1 MHIHTH
7 LQCGQYIAREVA
19 MVEPDSLILL
29 AELNAHTQEL
39 DWAFTDKVDE
49 ASSRVYS
56 TLDVLRMQNAVTGG
70 IFHKDFSSSSKKTPT
85 AATET
90 QAFQSSTSSTSSSN
104 HSQEAHQS
112 RHHPIA
118 VSGRRIELALSGNAA
133 LASLMENAVV
143 FRALLTDMRIF
154 ARMSPESKT
163 SVINSL
169 REHGQIVGMC
179 GDGA

>member
-1 MHIHTH
+1 
-7 LQCGQYIAREVA
+7 
-19 MVEPDSLILL
+19 MVEPDSLVLL
-29 AELNAHTQEL
+29 AELNAHTLEL

-56 TLDVLRMQNAVTGG
+56 TLDVLRMQNAATGG
-70 IFHKDFSSSSKKTPT
+70 VFHTDFSSSRKKTST
-85 AATET
+85 AATES
-90 QAFQSSTSSTSSSN
+90 QASTSPTSSWN
-104 HSQEAHQS
+104 HSQEAYQS
-112 RHHPIA
+112 LHDPIA

-143 FRALLTDMRIF
+143 FRALLTEMRIF

-163 SVINSL
+163 LVIDSL